1 MDCWY
6 VALNEFNDNGEED
19 DDDGGGD
26 ETKKNLTTTKK
37 KTCPVLCIC
46 VMCMLCIYMCLDW
59 IELWMVKKIAA
70 SVSISSLYF
79 LVWKFFCCYYYCCC
93 SRGLGSSKHTHTHT
107 QQFFAVSLVQ
117 IDW

>member
-19 DDDGGGD
+19 DDGGD

-37 KTCPVLCIC
+37 LALSCVYVLCA
-46 VMCMLCIYMCLDW
+46 VYMCGLDW
-59 IELWMVKKIAA
+59 IVNGEKNRSFCVDIFTLLF
-70 SVSISSLYF
+70 SVEI
-79 LVWKFFCCYYYCCC
+79 FCCCCCYCCY